1 MPVYNY
7 RCQECR
13 KKFEHR
19 LTYTEYDT
27 FLPVCPACGSKNI
40 QRIIQPVRV
49 ATNDIA
55 RLSQMADPGNMAAL
69 EDDPRRLGKM
79 MKDMR
84 EQVGADDLPGEFDEV
99 VDRLESGQS
108 PSEIEQALPD
118 LEDDAGTDDAS
129 LD

>member
-13 KKFEHR
+13 KKFEYR
-19 LTYTEYDT
+19 LTYAEYDS
-27 FLPVCPACGSKNI
+27 FSPVCPACRSKNI
-40 QRIIQPVRV
+40 QRIIHPVRV
-49 ATNDIA
+49 ATNDLA

-99 VDRLESGQS
+99 VDRLEKGQT
-108 PSEIEQALPD
+108 PDEIENELPELGSSPD
-118 LEDDAGTDDAS
+118 AED
-129 LD
+129 

>member
-19 LTYTEYDT
+19 LTYAEYDT
-27 FLPVCPACGSKNI
+27 FLPICPACGSKNI
-40 QRIIQPVRV
+40 QRIIHPVRV

-99 VDRLESGQS
+99 VDRLEKGQT
-108 PSEIEQALPD
+108 PDEIENDLPELGSSPD
-118 LEDDAGTDDAS
+118 VDD
-129 LD
+129 